1 VGFTQPYVAKE
12 SKKKESQEAKLNE
25 MKKAENEAV
34 QKGRKVRVLVAEDNK
49 VNQEVVL
56 RMLRLEDV
64 YDVTI
69 AKDGQEAFDKVRE
82 SMHGGARFD
91 LVFMDVQMPNLDGI
105 QSTKLIR
112 EMGFSA
118 PIVALTA
125 FAEKSNEDEC
135 MASGMD
141 YFLAK
146 PIRRPALKQV
156 LKKYCATI
164 PEEEN
169 EGSTTAVPRSRT
181 SEGVNGH
188 LAASPKARLPNVQLI
203 DPDDVSPL
211 S

>member
-1 VGFTQPYVAKE
+1 MQ
-12 SKKKESQEAKLNE
+12 S
-25 MKKAENEAV
+25 
-34 QKGRKVRVLVAEDNK
+34 
-49 VNQEVVL
+49 
-56 RMLRLEDV
+56 
-64 YDVTI
+64 
-69 AKDGQEAFDKVRE
+69 GQ
-82 SMHGGARFD
+82 RFD

-112 EMGFSA
+112 EMGFTS

-146 PIRRPALKQV
+146 PIRRPALKHV

-169 EGSTTAVPRSRT
+169 EGSSATVPRFVEQNQEQPSTDSQLRKRP
-181 SEGVNGH
+181 GVEVDN
-188 LAASPKARLPNVQLI
+188 
-203 DPDDVSPL
+203 DVSPM

>member
-1 VGFTQPYVAKE
+1 MLK
-12 SKKKESQEAKLNE
+12 
-25 MKKAENEAV
+25 
-34 QKGRKVRVLVAEDNK
+34 RV
-49 VNQEVVL
+49 
-56 RMLRLEDV
+56 DV
-64 YDVTI
+64 II
-69 AKDGQEAFDKVRE
+69 AKDGQEAFDRVRE
-82 SMHGGARFD
+82 SMASGQRFD

-112 EMGFSA
+112 EMGFTS

-169 EGSTTAVPRSRT
+169 EGSSATIPRLTQKAGALS
-181 SEGVNGH
+181 SDGH
-188 LAASPKARLPNVQLI
+188 LTRRRPDLGVAES
-203 DPDDVSPL
+203 DDVSPL

>member
-1 VGFTQPYVAKE
+1 MVSDGHNYLQWSLTG
-12 SKKKESQEAKLNE
+12 L
-25 MKKAENEAV
+25 
-34 QKGRKVRVLVAEDNK
+34 
-49 VNQEVVL
+49 
-56 RMLRLEDV
+56 
-64 YDVTI
+64 DVTI

-82 SMHGGARFD
+82 SMSSGERFD

-164 PEEEN
+164 PEEEY
-169 EGSTTAVPRSRT
+169 EGSSTTIPRVDHDMSSEAMNGYPTSRVPS
-181 SEGVNGH
+181 
-188 LAASPKARLPNVQLI
+188 NVAQSGTQKDSTQKDSHVEII
-203 DPDDVSPL
+203 DSNDVSPL

>member
-1 VGFTQPYVAKE
+1 MS
-12 SKKKESQEAKLNE
+12 SKQ
-25 MKKAENEAV
+25 
-34 QKGRKVRVLVAEDNK
+34 
-49 VNQEVVL
+49 
-56 RMLRLEDV
+56 
-64 YDVTI
+64 
-69 AKDGQEAFDKVRE
+69 
-82 SMHGGARFD
+82 RFD

-112 EMGFSA
+112 EMGFTS

-156 LKKYCATI
+156 LKKFATI
-164 PEEEN
+164 PEEDH
-169 EGSTTAVPRSRT
+169 EGSSSTHTPQLKSRSVPMSST
-181 SEGVNGH
+181 QEKKE
-188 LAASPKARLPNVQLI
+188 PKVDVSDA
-203 DPDDVSPL
+203 DEVSPL

>member
-1 VGFTQPYVAKE
+1 
-12 SKKKESQEAKLNE
+12 
-25 MKKAENEAV
+25 M
-34 QKGRKVRVLVAEDNK
+34 
-49 VNQEVVL
+49 
-56 RMLRLEDV
+56 
-64 YDVTI
+64 TI
-69 AKDGQEAFDKVRE
+69 AKDGQEAFDTVRH
-82 SMHGGARFD
+82 SMATGSRFD

-146 PIRRPALKQV
+146 PIKRPALKHV

-164 PEEEN
+164 PEED
-169 EGSTTAVPRSRT
+169 
-181 SEGVNGH
+181 SE
-188 LAASPKARLPNVQLI
+188 LASPKITDQKSQAPAQPGSTASGNQTTPGPKSAVNGIAHLNGEVSPH
-203 DPDDVSPL
+203 DVSPL
-211 S
+211 SS

>member
-1 VGFTQPYVAKE
+1 
-12 SKKKESQEAKLNE
+12 
-25 MKKAENEAV
+25 M
-34 QKGRKVRVLVAEDNK
+34 
-49 VNQEVVL
+49 
-56 RMLRLEDV
+56 
-64 YDVTI
+64 TI
-69 AKDGQEAFDKVRE
+69 AKDGQEAFDRVQE
-82 SMHGGARFD
+82 SMKSGVRYD

-112 EMGFSA
+112 EAGFKS

-156 LKKYCATI
+156 LKKYAPI
-164 PEEEN
+164 PEEE
-169 EGSTTAVPRSRT
+169 ERGDSAQEVPTIAST
-181 SEGVNGH
+181 
-188 LAASPKARLPNVQLI
+188 SPHKPVKGPTEALKEPER
-203 DPDDVSPL
+203 DDVSPM

>member
-1 VGFTQPYVAKE
+1 
-12 SKKKESQEAKLNE
+12 
-25 MKKAENEAV
+25 
-34 QKGRKVRVLVAEDNK
+34 
-49 VNQEVVL
+49 
-56 RMLRLEDV
+56 MLLTGT
-64 YDVTI
+64 DVTL
-69 AKDGQEAFDKVRE
+69 AKDGQEAFDKVKE
-82 SMHGGARFD
+82 SMKAGIRYD

-125 FAEKSNEDEC
+125 FSEKSNEDEC

-156 LKKYCATI
+156 LKKFASI
-164 PEEEN
+164 PEEEY
-169 EGSTTAVPRSRT
+169 EGTVMEVPRVRNLKHQQPSHRT
-181 SEGVNGH
+181 H
-188 LAASPKARLPNVQLI
+188 SPARSTNSMTQLPNGGTESGN
-203 DPDDVSPL
+203 VSPM

>member
-1 VGFTQPYVAKE
+1 
-12 SKKKESQEAKLNE
+12 
-25 MKKAENEAV
+25 M
-34 QKGRKVRVLVAEDNK
+34 
-49 VNQEVVL
+49 
-56 RMLRLEDV
+56 
-64 YDVTI
+64 TI

-82 SMHGGARFD
+82 SMQTNDRYD

-164 PEEEN
+164 PEEDN
-169 EGSTTAVPRSRT
+169 ESVAHHDLDGMDRLSRSRT
-181 SEGVNGH
+181 IDSARGR
-188 LAASPKARLPNVQLI
+188 SPKKPTVEVT
-203 DPDDVSPL
+203 DSGEVSPM

>member
-1 VGFTQPYVAKE
+1 
-12 SKKKESQEAKLNE
+12 
-25 MKKAENEAV
+25 
-34 QKGRKVRVLVAEDNK
+34 
-49 VNQEVVL
+49 VV
-56 RMLRLEDV
+56 
-64 YDVTI
+64 DVTI
-69 AKDGQEAFDKVRE
+69 AKDGQEAFDMVRE
-82 SMHGGARFD
+82 SMKSGERFD

-141 YFLAK
+141 YFLSK

-164 PEEEN
+164 PEEDP
-169 EGSTTAVPRSRT
+169 EGSTTAISKAKPRHEPPAPALFSAAAAGPAKRPKVDVIDSR
-181 SEGVNGH
+181 
-188 LAASPKARLPNVQLI
+188 
-203 DPDDVSPL
+203 DVSPF

>member
-1 VGFTQPYVAKE
+1 
-12 SKKKESQEAKLNE
+12 
-25 MKKAENEAV
+25 M
-34 QKGRKVRVLVAEDNK
+34 
-49 VNQEVVL
+49 
-56 RMLRLEDV
+56 
-64 YDVTI
+64 TI

-82 SMHGGARFD
+82 SMHSGARFD

-169 EGSTTAVPRSRT
+169 EGSTTAVPRLNT
-181 SEGVNGH
+181 LAAVNGH
-188 LAASPKARLPNVQLI
+188 PVSPSKVNGSDVPTI

>member
-1 VGFTQPYVAKE
+1 
-12 SKKKESQEAKLNE
+12 
-25 MKKAENEAV
+25 MKR
-34 QKGRKVRVLVAEDNK
+34 GD
-49 VNQEVVL
+49 
-56 RMLRLEDV
+56 
-64 YDVTI
+64 
-69 AKDGQEAFDKVRE
+69 
-82 SMHGGARFD
+82 RFD

-112 EMGFSA
+112 DMGFTA

-156 LKKYCATI
+156 LKKYCTTI
-164 PEEEN
+164 PEEDPEQ
-169 EGSTTAVPRSRT
+169 TTPDGKLVLEKERSRVDV
-181 SEGVNGH
+181 E
-188 LAASPKARLPNVQLI
+188 PKGEPRGE
-203 DPDDVSPL
+203 DVSPL

>member
-1 VGFTQPYVAKE
+1 
-12 SKKKESQEAKLNE
+12 
-25 MKKAENEAV
+25 
-34 QKGRKVRVLVAEDNK
+34 
-49 VNQEVVL
+49 
-56 RMLRLEDV
+56 
-64 YDVTI
+64 
-69 AKDGQEAFDKVRE
+69 
-82 SMHGGARFD
+82 MHSGARFD

-169 EGSTTAVPRSRT
+169 EGSTPLVPRLNT
-181 SEGVNGH
+181 STAVNGH
-188 LAASPKARLPNVQLI
+188 PVAPSKVN
-203 DPDDVSPL
+203 DPDVPAIDSDNVSPL

>member
-1 VGFTQPYVAKE
+1 
-12 SKKKESQEAKLNE
+12 
-25 MKKAENEAV
+25 M
-34 QKGRKVRVLVAEDNK
+34 
-49 VNQEVVL
+49 
-56 RMLRLEDV
+56 
-64 YDVTI
+64 TI
-69 AKDGQEAFDKVRE
+69 AKDGQEAFDTVRN
-82 SMHGGARFD
+82 SMASGQRFD

-105 QSTKLIR
+105 QSTKKIR

-164 PEEEN
+164 PEEEG
-169 EGSTTAVPRSRT
+169 EGSLLAIPRMTDLSDQKT
-181 SEGVNGH
+181 PIVTPPPQLMVNGNS
-188 LAASPKARLPNVQLI
+188 ASHG
-203 DPDDVSPL
+203 DPHDEISPL

>member
-1 VGFTQPYVAKE
+1 MATG
-12 SKKKESQEAKLNE
+12 S
-25 MKKAENEAV
+25 
-34 QKGRKVRVLVAEDNK
+34 
-49 VNQEVVL
+49 
-56 RMLRLEDV
+56 
-64 YDVTI
+64 
-69 AKDGQEAFDKVRE
+69 
-82 SMHGGARFD
+82 RFD

-146 PIRRPALKQV
+146 PIRRPALKHV

-164 PEEEN
+164 PEED
-169 EGSTTAVPRSRT
+169 
-181 SEGVNGH
+181 SE
-188 LAASPKARLPNVQLI
+188 LASPKILDQKTQALTQSGGTASASQSTP
-203 DPDDVSPL
+203 DPKATVNGVAHLNGEVFPHDIS
-211 S
+211 SSS

>member
-1 VGFTQPYVAKE
+1 MVSGE
-12 SKKKESQEAKLNE
+12 
-25 MKKAENEAV
+25 
-34 QKGRKVRVLVAEDNK
+34 
-49 VNQEVVL
+49 
-56 RMLRLEDV
+56 
-64 YDVTI
+64 
-69 AKDGQEAFDKVRE
+69 
-82 SMHGGARFD
+82 RFD

-164 PEEEN
+164 PEEEY
-169 EGSTTAVPRSRT
+169 EGSSATVPRVKDSRAA
-181 SEGVNGH
+181 EQANGYPPSPVH
-188 LAASPKARLPNVQLI
+188 PDAARVAATKDPNMEVL
-203 DPDDVSPL
+203 DSNDVSPL

>member
-1 VGFTQPYVAKE
+1 
-12 SKKKESQEAKLNE
+12 
-25 MKKAENEAV
+25 M
-34 QKGRKVRVLVAEDNK
+34 
-49 VNQEVVL
+49 
-56 RMLRLEDV
+56 
-64 YDVTI
+64 TI
-69 AKDGQEAFDKVRE
+69 AKDGQEAFDVVRD
-82 SMHGGARFD
+82 SMARGDRFD

-164 PEEEN
+164 PEEEI
-169 EGSTTAVPRSRT
+169 EGTTPEGKANLEKQPSRIEVAYPQVT
-181 SEGVNGH
+181 H
-188 LAASPKARLPNVQLI
+188 QA
-203 DPDDVSPL
+203 DDVSPL

>member
-1 VGFTQPYVAKE
+1 MASGE
-12 SKKKESQEAKLNE
+12 
-25 MKKAENEAV
+25 
-34 QKGRKVRVLVAEDNK
+34 
-49 VNQEVVL
+49 
-56 RMLRLEDV
+56 
-64 YDVTI
+64 
-69 AKDGQEAFDKVRE
+69 
-82 SMHGGARFD
+82 RFD

-164 PEEEN
+164 PEEEY
-169 EGSTTAVPRSRT
+169 EGSSTTVPQMKNGLQ
-181 SEGVNGH
+181 SELANGCPPLPVH
-188 LAASPKARLPNVQLI
+188 PDAGRVAAANDPAGDVL
-203 DPDDVSPL
+203 DPDDISPL

>member
-1 VGFTQPYVAKE
+1 
-12 SKKKESQEAKLNE
+12 
-25 MKKAENEAV
+25 M
-34 QKGRKVRVLVAEDNK
+34 DNG
-49 VNQEVVL
+49 N
-56 RMLRLEDV
+56 R
-64 YDVTI
+64 Y
-69 AKDGQEAFDKVRE
+69 
-82 SMHGGARFD
+82 D

-112 EMGFSA
+112 EMGFTS

-169 EGSTTAVPRSRT
+169 EGSSTTVLRVSDHAKSHAANGYPPPLNTT
-181 SEGVNGH
+181 S
-188 LAASPKARLPNVQLI
+188 KDPNVEVI

>member
-1 VGFTQPYVAKE
+1 MI
-12 SKKKESQEAKLNE
+12 NE
-25 MKKAENEAV
+25 
-34 QKGRKVRVLVAEDNK
+34 QK
-49 VNQEVVL
+49 
-56 RMLRLEDV
+56 
-64 YDVTI
+64 
-69 AKDGQEAFDKVRE
+69 
-82 SMHGGARFD
+82 FD

-112 EMGFSA
+112 EMGFTS

-146 PIRRPALKQV
+146 PIRRPALKHV

-169 EGSTTAVPRSRT
+169 EGGSSSFSGQRPQDSTS
-181 SEGVNGH
+181 GVETRK
-188 LAASPKARLPNVQLI
+188 SPDVEVMN
-203 DPDDVSPL
+203 PDDVSPT